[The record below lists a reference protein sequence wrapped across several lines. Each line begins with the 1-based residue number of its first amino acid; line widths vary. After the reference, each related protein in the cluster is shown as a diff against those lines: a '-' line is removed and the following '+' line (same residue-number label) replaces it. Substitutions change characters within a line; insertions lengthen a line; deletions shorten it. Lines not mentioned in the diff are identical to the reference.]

1 MGAAGIGDAG
11 GGGLIRAALLLV
23 VAWAVVGCGERRAAD
38 EPLTLW
44 AMGREGE
51 VVEQMVPAFEARH
64 PGLRVK
70 VQRIPWSAAHEK
82 LLTSFVGGAMPDVV
96 QVGNTWVPELVV
108 LGAPAALDER
118 LATSSVQRDDW
129 FPGVLD
135 PNVVDG
141 TTWAVP
147 WYVDTRILFYRSDRI
162 PEAPATWDAW
172 ATALAEARR
181 QGGPDAHAILLQ
193 LGEWQPLV
201 IMAMGR
207 GATLLRQHDC
217 YGDFRNPAFRAAL
230 AFYVELFRSGLAPLG
245 GAASAA
251 NLYQDFAG
259 GEISAVVTGPWNL
272 GEFAARVPSSVPWA
286 TAPIPAS
293 EGAPPGPSLA
303 GGASLVLVRTSK
315 RADDAW
321 KLIEFLSEPAQQI
334 RLHELTGDLPAHT
347 AAWNDPKLAGDPRVA
362 AFRTQLDALRATP
375 KIPEWERIAGKI
387 TQFAEAAI
395 RGTMSVD
402 DATTAL
408 DAAADGILEKRRWLL
423 GGCG

>member
-1 MGAAGIGDAG
+1 M
-11 GGGLIRAALLLV
+11 IRAGLLAAAALAA
-23 VAWAVVGCGERRAAD
+23 VACGERRDA

-51 VVEQMVPAFEARH
+51 VVEQLVPAFEARH

-82 LLTSFVGGAMPDVV
+82 LLTSWVGGAMPDVV

-108 LGAPAALDER
+108 LGAPAPLDDR
-118 LATSSVQRDDW
+118 LATSAVQRGDW
-129 FPGVLD
+129 FPGVVD

-141 TTWAVP
+141 TLWAVP
-147 WYVDTRILFYRSDRI
+147 WYVDTRILFYRSDLV
-162 PEAPATWDAW
+162 PEPPATWDGWVRAF
-172 ATALAEARR
+172 AAHRR
-181 QGGPDAHAILLQ
+181 ADAYGLLLQ

-207 GATLLRQHDC
+207 GATLLRDGDC
-217 YGDFRNPAFRAAL
+217 RGDFRNPAFRDAL
-230 AFYVELFRSGLAPLG
+230 AFYVDLFRRKLAPLG

-251 NLYQDFAG
+251 NVYQDFAG
-259 GEISAVVTGPWNL
+259 GEIMAVVTGPWNL
-272 GEFAARVPSSVPWA
+272 GEFAARLPKDVPWA

-293 EGAPPGPSLA
+293 QGAPPGPSLA
-303 GGASLVLVRTSK
+303 GGASLVLVKTSP
-315 RADDAW
+315 RQDDAW

-334 RLHELTGDLPAHT
+334 RLHALTGDLPAHT
-347 AAWNDPKLAGDPRVA
+347 SAWNDPTLAGDPRIA

-375 KIPEWERIAGKI
+375 KVPEWERIAGKI

-395 RGTMSVD
+395 RGTMTVD
-402 DATTAL
+402 EATAAL
-408 DAAADGILEKRRWLL
+408 DAAADEILEKRRWLG
-423 GGCG
+423 GGC